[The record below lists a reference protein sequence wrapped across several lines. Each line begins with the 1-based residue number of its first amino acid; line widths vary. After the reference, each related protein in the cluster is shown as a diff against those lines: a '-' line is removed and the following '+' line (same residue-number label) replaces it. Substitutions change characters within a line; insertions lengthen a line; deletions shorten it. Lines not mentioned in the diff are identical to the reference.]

1 MSNGTVSGSWALR
14 VHAACDWLFWVMT
27 VNALWYLFALAGG
40 IVLGAAPAT
49 VAAAELTRR
58 RLRGE
63 AFPAFRTFA
72 AAWKREFLRA
82 NAVLAPVLAIATILT
97 VNAIG
102 FAGAGTL
109 AQAPGI
115 ATMIALVLTVALV
128 AVVVPLYAH
137 YDLPLG
143 AYLLTASRWMLR
155 NPAPV
160 LLLVLAVVVI
170 VTASL
175 ILPGIIPFLS
185 LGAWLTIDTAL
196 CLGFFAANDRQL
208 AAASDGTIGAATAT
222 ARGTTSD
229 ARPVPVSAR

>member
-1 MSNGTVSGSWALR
+1 MSNGTASGTWALR
-14 VHAACDWLFWVMT
+14 AHAACDWLFWVMT
-27 VNALWYLFALAGG
+27 VNALWYVFTLAGG
-40 IVLGAAPAT
+40 IVLGAAPAS

-63 AFPAFRTFA
+63 AFPAVRTFA
-72 AAWKREFLRA
+72 AAWRREFWRA
-82 NAVLAPVLAIATILT
+82 NAVLAPVLLILTILAI
-97 VNAIG
+97 NAIG

-115 ATMIALVLTVALV
+115 LTIVALVLAFALL

-143 AYLLTASRWMLR
+143 GYVLTASRWMLR
-155 NPAPV
+155 NLAHV
-160 LLLVLAVVVI
+160 LLLVLAAVVV

-185 LGAWLTIDTAL
+185 LGAWFTIDTAL
-196 CLGFFAANDRQL
+196 CLAFFAANDRHL
-208 AAASDGTIGAATAT
+208 AETAELAETTRASAPT
-222 ARGTTSD
+222 
-229 ARPVPVSAR
+229 PVSASVPAG

>member
-27 VNALWYLFALAGG
+27 VNALWYLFTLAGG

-63 AFPAFRTFA
+63 AFPAVRTFA

-82 NAVLAPVLAIATILT
+82 NAVLAPVLVIITILT
-97 VNAIG
+97 INAIG
-102 FAGAGTL
+102 FTGAGTL
-109 AQAPGI
+109 GQAPGI
-115 ATMIALVLTVALV
+115 ATLIALVLAVALL
-128 AVVVPLYAH
+128 AVVVPLYVH
-137 YDLPLG
+137 YDLPLH

-155 NPAPV
+155 NLAPV
-160 LLLVLAVVVI
+160 LLLVLAVVVV

-208 AAASDGTIGAATAT
+208 AAATATDTASGAATVTPSA
-222 ARGTTSD
+222 AGTR
-229 ARPVPVSAR
+229 AVPVAAR